1 MMTRSMLIMLAAAL
15 PLPATP
21 ALAQQGGAPAVAL
34 PVRQALGKVLP
45 QRSPEQV
52 YAKVCGYCHGRN
64 VGPII
69 LGRGLP
75 AEAVRY
81 IVRHGQ
87 NAMPAF
93 RPTEITPAE
102 LDALSQW
109 VSQSPAR
116 KEEHG
121 Q

>member
-1 MMTRSMLIMLAAAL
+1 MTRSMLIMLAAAL

-21 ALAQQGGAPAVAL
+21 ALAQQGSAPPAAA

-75 AEAVRY
+75 AEAVHY

-93 RPTEITPAE
+93 RPTEITPGE